1 MSICVRPGEVPLT
14 PGLQQKEAG
23 GLNTTGLMDENL
35 LAPSR
40 GTDTVSKTAKKAG
53 FVGTKRITM
62 IRQHY
67 APGGTHLPHK
77 HDLAEQTY
85 YLESGNAQVRVGEDV
100 YDLVPGSIVYI
111 PPRVEHEF
119 KNNSTE
125 PCVNIL
131 ISVIVDESDVATS
144 SERRGFCVQPG
155 DIELVPGIATKKDGT
170 PNTTNLMDESL
181 LHRRKENGTVRL
193 GMIRQWYG
201 VGGRHFAHQHSDNEQ
216 AYYLAKGNARVRVGD
231 ETFDMTAGTVVYLP
245 PNIEHEL
252 LNPGPDTCANVL
264 IGVQI
269 SKNDIA

>member
-14 PGLQQKEAG
+14 PGLQQTEAG

-35 LAPSR
+35 LAPLH
-40 GTDTVSKTAKKAG
+40 GTDTVSKTAKNAG
-53 FVGTKRITM
+53 FVGTKRLTM

-85 YLESGNAQVRVGEDV
+85 YLESGNAQVRVGEDA

-119 KNNSTE
+119 KNNSDE
-125 PCVNIL
+125 SCVNIL
-131 ISVIVDESDVATS
+131 ISVIVDEVDITTS
-144 SERRGFCVQPG
+144 SKLRGFCVQPG
-155 DIELVPGIATKKDGT
+155 DVKHVPGIATKKDGT

-201 VGGRHFAHQHSDNEQ
+201 VGGRHFPHRHSDNEQ

-231 ETFDMTAGTVVYLP
+231 ETFDMTRGTVVYLP
-245 PNIEHEL
+245 SNIEHEL

-264 IGVQI
+264 IGVQL
-269 SKNDIA
+269 NTGDVA